1 MGVGD
6 PSSKELDKVSEKQT
20 EKFDKSSG
28 RVIRLPATLTA
39 RQILATEYPEPTW
52 AVPGLISEGVTILAG
67 GPKIGKSYLC
77 LHIALAVA
85 SGGTVLGKIE
95 VTPRRVL
102 YIALEDTYRRLG
114 SRMRKILHGN
124 PEPDRIHFAYSW
136 PRLDGTGLQDLRSS
150 MEQHPDIGLIII
162 DTLVRIRSSKRTGSP
177 YEADYNEISRIK
189 ALADEFGI
197 CIVVVHH
204 LRKTKA
210 QDIFDLVSGSTGLT
224 AAADTVAILLRERSQ
239 ADATLFVSGREVEE
253 QELALRFE
261 FDSGSWVLLGEAAAC
276 RLSEERQ
283 EIVDLLESEGGPM
296 KLGDIASA
304 LGKKKPN
311 LLGLLSGLTDQGLVE
326 KAGHGKYQLKP
337 APGGSDGPRETSSEE
352 TGESSDPG
360 E

>member
-1 MGVGD
+1 M
-6 PSSKELDKVSEKQT
+6 SQSLIKQQT
-20 EKFDKSSG
+20 EKFDQNLRKL
-28 RVIRLPATLTA
+28 IRLPATLTA

-77 LHIALAVA
+77 TNIALAVA
-85 SGGTVLGKIE
+85 SGGTVLGEIE

-102 YIALEDTYRRLG
+102 YIALEDTPRRLK
-114 SRMRKILHGN
+114 SRMRKILQGH
-124 PEPDRIHFAYSW
+124 PEPDRLHFALTW
-136 PRLDGTGLQDLRSS
+136 PRLDGTGLQDLRNS
-150 MEQHPDIGLIII
+150 MEQHPDTGLIII

-177 YEADYNEISRIK
+177 YEADYNEIA
-189 ALADEFGI
+189 ALKSIADEYGI
-197 CIVVVHH
+197 SIIVVHH

-210 QDIFDLVSGSTGLT
+210 EDIFDLVSGSTGLT

-239 ADATLFVSGREVEE
+239 ADATLFVSGREVED

-261 FDSGSWVLLGEAAAC
+261 ADSGSWVLLGEAAAC

-283 EIVDLLESEGGPM
+283 EIVDLLGSEGGPM
-296 KLGDIASA
+296 KLGDIAVA

-311 LLGLLSGLTDQGLVE
+311 LLGLLGSLKDQGLVE

-337 APGGSDGPRETSSEE
+337 APGGSDGPSETSSEE
-352 TGESSDPG
+352 TAEGSGPG
-360 E
+360 EPGE